1 MGKRIRV
8 QRRGHAGPTFRSS
21 THKRIGPALYPL
33 TITAKDSYTNT
44 LNGVIQDLAH
54 DPGRG
59 SPLGLVKFENGDKC
73 YTIMPEGTHTGQQ
86 IQIGGNASIEVG
98 NVVSLGKI
106 PEGTMVC
113 NIELKP
119 GDGGKIAKSSGT
131 YAIVGAHTTQGSM
144 IKLPSGK
151 TRYLND
157 YCRATIGVVAGAGRT
172 EKPFLKAGQMYH
184 LMRAKGHKYP
194 RTRGRAMVAA
204 VHPYGS
210 SKRSARKGTT
220 TSHGAPP
227 GQKVGLIAARG
238 AGRRKKSARSARAT
252 EGL

>member
-8 QRRGHAGPTFRSS
+8 QRRGRGGPTFRAS
-21 THKRIGPALYPL
+21 THKRVAPAQYPL
-33 TITAKDSYTNT
+33 TTAKEYAETAT
-44 LNGVIQDLAH
+44 RGVIENLVH

-59 SPLGLVKFENGDKC
+59 SPLALIKFENGQTC
-73 YTIMPEGTHTGQQ
+73 HNVVPEGVYLGQQ
-86 IQIGGNASIEVG
+86 IQMGGKSAVEVG
-98 NVVSLGKI
+98 NILPIGKM

-113 NIELKP
+113 NIELRS
-119 GDGGKIAKSSGT
+119 GDGGKIAKSSGA
-131 YAIVGAHTTQGSM
+131 YAMVVSHTPQGTIV
-144 IKLPSGK
+144 KLPSGK
-151 TRYLND
+151 IKYIDD
-157 YCRATIGVVAGAGRT
+157 YCRATVGVVAGAGRT
-172 EKPFLKAGQMYH
+172 EKPFLKSGPKFH
-184 LMRAKGHKYP
+184 LMKAKGHKYP

-210 SKRSARKGTT
+210 SKRSARKVTT

-238 AGRRKKSARSARAT
+238 TGRRKKSARASAT

>member
-8 QRRGHAGPTFRSS
+8 QRRGRGGPTFRSS
-21 THKRIGPALYPL
+21 THKRVAPTKYPL
-33 TITAKDSYTNT
+33 ITKEYYETAIK
-44 LNGVIQDLAH
+44 GVVEDFVH

-59 SPLGLVKFENGDKC
+59 APVALIRFENGETC
-73 YTIMPEGTHTGQQ
+73 HTVVPEGVYVGQQ
-86 IQIGGNASIEVG
+86 VQMGGKAAVEVG
-98 NVVSLGKI
+98 GILPVGKI
-106 PEGTMVC
+106 PEGTMIC
-113 NIELKP
+113 NLELRP
-119 GDGGKIAKSSGT
+119 RDGGKIAKSSGA
-131 YAIVGAHTTQGSM
+131 YAIVVAHTPQGTI

-151 TRYLND
+151 TKYIDD
-157 YCRATIGVVAGAGRT
+157 YCRATIGVVSGAGRT
-172 EKPFLKAGQMYH
+172 EKPFLRAGAKFH
-184 LMRAKGHKYP
+184 LMKAKGHTYP

-210 SKRSARKGTT
+210 SKRSARKCTT

-238 AGRRKKSARSARAT
+238 TGRKKKSARAAGIA